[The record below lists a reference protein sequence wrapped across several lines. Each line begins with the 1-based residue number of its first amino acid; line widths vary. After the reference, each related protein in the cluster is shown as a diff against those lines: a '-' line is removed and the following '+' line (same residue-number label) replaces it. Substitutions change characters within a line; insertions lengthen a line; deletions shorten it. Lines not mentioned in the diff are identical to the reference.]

1 MALVSYTNNTINS
14 NLLNLA
20 TQNPQAYSTFLQS
33 LLTYD
38 GILMA
43 FFGLLA
49 VETIKELIKDTH
61 QSKKILIMEAI
72 IYVGVLLF
80 IMIQLFYSA
89 STIFNAM
96 ATDYTGTLDTIG
108 LSVVDAK
115 FATTNLLD
123 AAVGLIAMVYIYIFV
138 TVLRKALRAA
148 LD

>member
-1 MALVSYTNNTINS
+1 
-14 NLLNLA
+14 
-20 TQNPQAYSTFLQS
+20 
-33 LLTYD
+33 
-38 GILMA
+38 MA